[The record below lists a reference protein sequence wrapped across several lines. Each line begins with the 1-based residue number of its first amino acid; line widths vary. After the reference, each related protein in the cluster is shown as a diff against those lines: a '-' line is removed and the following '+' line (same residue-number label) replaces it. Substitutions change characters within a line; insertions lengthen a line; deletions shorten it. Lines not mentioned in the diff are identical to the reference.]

1 MLASCLQAFLS
12 VSVSV
17 SVSGPLRF
25 QGFPALYKKEGK
37 KKSLARYCFLHYFP
51 SLNVFLIFLTRD
63 S

>member
-37 KKSLARYCFLHYFP
+37 KKA
-51 SLNVFLIFLTRD
+51 
-63 S
+63 